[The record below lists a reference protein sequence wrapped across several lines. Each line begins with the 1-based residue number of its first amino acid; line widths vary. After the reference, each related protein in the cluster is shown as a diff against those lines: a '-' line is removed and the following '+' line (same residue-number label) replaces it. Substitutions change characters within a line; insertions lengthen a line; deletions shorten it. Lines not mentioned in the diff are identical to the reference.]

1 MHLQKYEKKQYRNPR
16 DKYFLSPHPSTPRLP
31 PRMRLPKSGLKT
43 DQIRIK
49 VFCTFT
55 WVISDKSLIRIWV
68 EFGKKMVPGKQG
80 VDRAKKRQKNCRKC

>member
-16 DKYFLSPHPSTPRLP
+16 DKYFLSLHPSTPRLP

-68 EFGKKMVPGKQG
+68 EFDKNRVGSYQRV
-80 VDRAKKRQKNCRKC
+80 RAADLRPF

>member
-68 EFGKKMVPGKQG
+68 EF
-80 VDRAKKRQKNCRKC
+80 DKNRVGSYQRVREADLGAS